1 MFLFLGVNDAR
12 YCYEVFTSLV
22 WLTPHQISI
31 TFLSMKQISAKS
43 YPGLTHSARV
53 NALTE
58 NNVKFIKSNTKGNH
72 NCMGLFNWGNKS
84 TETVEKN
91 NTTKISIA
99 DIDLQNPHTQPDD
112 YGITVIVAIANL
124 LNKSNLNHPGMFT
137 NLHDIESLDD
147 IRFASIQSSTHLSI
161 DEIDN
166 VYRHVLF
173 ELHKLLPIDNN
184 LKEQLDELSLDQ
196 TLESMITMIVRV
208 PATYPEFQNYMN
220 QLISLLNSL
229 TTTIKS
235 LENDLFKKQV
245 SHHEFYEF
253 SLPLLI
259 KYSANTKT
267 TNKINNY
274 FDELKLVFINLDI
287 IYNNQT
293 NNMYHYN
300 KNTMTDEL
308 ILDLEEPASK
318 TEDNIASEANDEN

>member
-1 MFLFLGVNDAR
+1 
-12 YCYEVFTSLV
+12 
-22 WLTPHQISI
+22 
-31 TFLSMKQISAKS
+31 MKGK
-43 YPGLTHSARV
+43 
-53 NALTE
+53 
-58 NNVKFIKSNTKGNH
+58 H

-84 TETVEKN
+84 TESAEINT
-91 NTTKISIA
+91 TTKISIA

-112 YGITVIVAIANL
+112 YGFTVTNAIYAL
-124 LNKSNLNHPGMFT
+124 LTKTNLNNPTMLA

-173 ELHKLLPIDNN
+173 ELHKLLPIENN
-184 LKEQLDELSLDQ
+184 LKEQLDALSLDQ
-196 TLESMITMIVRV
+196 TIESMITMIVRV

-235 LENDLFKKQV
+235 LENNIFKKQV

-267 TNKINNY
+267 TNKINNH
-274 FDELKLVFINLDI
+274 FDELKQVLINLDTI
-287 IYNNQT
+287 SNNQT
-293 NNMYHYN
+293 NNMYHYHKN
-300 KNTMTDEL
+300 KMNDDL
-308 ILDLEEPASK
+308 ILDLEELESK
-318 TEDNIASEANDEN
+318 TEDDIEIEANDEQ